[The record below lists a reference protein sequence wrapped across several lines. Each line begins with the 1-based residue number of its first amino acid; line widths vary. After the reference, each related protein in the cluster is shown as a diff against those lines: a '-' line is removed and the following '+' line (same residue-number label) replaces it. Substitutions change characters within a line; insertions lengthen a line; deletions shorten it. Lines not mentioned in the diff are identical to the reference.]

1 MLGDF
6 PAFILTGKEGDMIAR
21 KRPHRFG
28 DEVRHQI
35 GLRPSVGALA
45 IMLGAALLP
54 LIASAA
60 ECPVRRE
67 PSIPPADSIAT
78 SDNPIA
84 KGFNIDTYKRQLTDY
99 HDSGKYIE
107 DIAAARPGTI
117 ASRVRRV
124 LILRLC

>member
-1 MLGDF
+1 
-6 PAFILTGKEGDMIAR
+6 MIVR

-60 ECPVRRE
+60 QMC
-67 PSIPPADSIAT
+67 S
-78 SDNPIA
+78 
-84 KGFNIDTYKRQLTDY
+84 
-99 HDSGKYIE
+99 
-107 DIAAARPGTI
+107 AA
-117 ASRVRRV
+117 
-124 LILRLC
+124 